1 MTMQKVQHIAIV
13 VSGIEKV
20 LLWYQSE
27 FDVKLKYADQSW
39 ALLQFENNSLELVLP
54 CQHPPHIAVARE
66 NAETYGAFKRHR
78 GGSAS
83 AYIEDP
89 WGNTIDIMKANREGS
104 QK

>member
-1 MTMQKVQHIAIV
+1 V
-13 VSGIEKV
+13 
-20 LLWYQSE
+20 
-27 FDVKLKYADQSW
+27 
-39 ALLQFENNSLELVLP
+39 ENISLELVLP
-54 CQHPPHIAVARE
+54 YQHPPHIAVARE